1 MKKSALFVDFDNI
14 YLELKKKDEQ
24 QAEYFASAPAAW
36 LKKLMGDERKILVR
50 RCYLNPTTFWRYRQQ
65 FVMAGFD
72 AVDCPPLTAQGKNAA
87 DMHMLM
93 DILDKL
99 HHSTRFDEFI
109 LLSADSD
116 FTPVLMR
123 LREHDRETCIVHSGP
138 LSQAYRA
145 SAARV
150 MDFQLL
156 YDEEY
161 VASEAHGNH
170 APEFIPQAAM
180 PVLSQ
185 DFKHEIADFLVST
198 LKASPSPIPTAKLI
212 TLLSENFG
220 NIATA
225 WFGRGKIGTLLDE
238 LEMEK
243 MGVCFDPAPPGQ
255 VYLPALHSLTSPVPH
270 GAWVADEPDKEIVS
284 LARKLREIVE
294 MPDLSKADFRACF
307 AFLAAQMKARAQA
320 NTPGSLSDYARAL
333 RDFANEQGMPMA
345 RSEATS
351 FLYMLK
357 SNGMSLDENPRYSAE
372 ELAAFYIHGVLFK
385 CRQKQCELNEGEK
398 AALFRW
404 LLGTDNPDIWSSL
417 AAVASAILPGASL
430 ALRLPR

>member
-24 QAEYFASAPAAW
+24 QAEYFAFAPGIW

-93 DILDKL
+93 DIMDKL
-99 HHSTRFDEFI
+99 HHATRFDEFI

-116 FTPVLMR
+116 FTPVLLR

-145 SAARV
+145 SADCV
-150 MDFQLL
+150 LDFQSL

-161 VASEAHGNH
+161 VGSEAHGSY
-170 APEFIPQAAM
+170 ASEFIPHAQM

-185 DFKHEIADFLVST
+185 ELKHEIVKFLVST
-198 LKASPSPIPTAKLI
+198 LKTSPSPIPTAKLI
-212 TLLSENFG
+212 TLLSDQFG
-220 NIATA
+220 EIATA
-225 WFGRGKIGTLLDE
+225 WFGRGKIGTLFDE

-243 MGVCFDPAPPGQ
+243 MGVCFDPRPPGQ
-255 VYLPALHSLTSPVPH
+255 VYLPALHSLEAAPR
-270 GAWVADEPDKEIVS
+270 GAWTADEPDREIVS
-284 LARKLREIVE
+284 LAHKLRAVME

-307 AFLAAQMKARAQA
+307 TFLAAQMKARADA
-320 NTPGSLSDYARAL
+320 SVPGSLSEYARAL
-333 RDFANEQGMPMA
+333 RDFANEKGMPMA

-357 SNGMSLDENPRYSAE
+357 TNGMSLEGNPRYSAE
-372 ELAAFYIHGVLFK
+372 ELAAFYIRGVLFK
-385 CRQKQCELNEGEK
+385 CGQNQCELDETEK

-404 LLGTDNPDIWSSL
+404 LLGTDNPDIWSGVAAAASTLL
-417 AAVASAILPGASL
+417 AGAGAL
-430 ALRLPR
+430 ALGLK